1 MAVLVEVVLEDVT
14 KTFGDVKAVDGISL
28 NVNEGEL
35 FFLLGPSGCGKTT
48 TLRLIAGFY
57 KPDEGKILFDKELMN
72 NVPPNK
78 RNVGMVFQNY
88 ALWPHMTVYDN
99 ITYGLKVRG
108 VPASLRV
115 KKAKEVLRIVK
126 MEKYATRYPN
136 QLSGG
141 QQQRIA
147 LARALVIEP
156 DVLLLDEPLSNLD
169 AKLRLETREEIKRIQ
184 KELGITTIYV
194 THDQNEALSMADRIA
209 VMNEGRI
216 EQIGTPR
223 DIYNNPRNKFVAG
236 FIGETNFIE
245 GRLEDIIEEKELA
258 VIKTVTGETI
268 YAKIRGKNFSKG
280 KKVFCSVRPE
290 RIRVLSSNLRKDKA
304 ETINLFSAK
313 IQRLTYYG
321 FAEHYILEAM
331 NKEIKATNF
340 SPRASNHKEGDDV
353 YFTFDPNDVNVFQ
366 AD

>member
-1 MAVLVEVVLEDVT
+1 VAILVEVVLEEVT
-14 KTFGDVKAVDGISL
+14 KSFGDVKAVDGISL

-57 KPDEGKILFDKELMN
+57 KPEKGRILFDEKLMN

-108 VPASLRV
+108 VPANLRV
-115 KKAKEVLRIVK
+115 KKAKEVLKIVK

-184 KELGITTIYV
+184 KELKITTIYV
-194 THDQNEALSMADRIA
+194 THDQNEALSMADKIA

-223 DIYNNPRNKFVAG
+223 DIYNNPANEFVAG

-245 GRLEDIIEEKELA
+245 GRIEEIIEEKSLV
-258 VIKTVTGETI
+258 VIKTRTGERI
-268 YAKIRGKNFSKG
+268 YARITGKTFSRGER
-280 KKVFCSVRPE
+280 VLCSVRPE
-290 RIRVLSSNLRKDKA
+290 RIRVLTDKRR
-304 ETINLFSAK
+304 EDQIINLFPAR

-331 NKEIKATNF
+331 EKEIKATNF
-340 SPRASNHKEGDDV
+340 SPRASKHKEGDEV
-353 YFTFDPNDVNVFQ
+353 YFTFDPNDVNVFRIS
-366 AD
+366 

>member
-1 MAVLVEVVLEDVT
+1 MVEVVLEDVT
-14 KTFGDVKAVDGISL
+14 KSFADVKAVDSISL

-57 KPDEGKILFDKELMN
+57 KPEKGRIFFDGELMN

-115 KKAKEVLRIVK
+115 KKAKEILRIVK
-126 MEKYATRYPN
+126 MEKYAARYPN

-169 AKLRLETREEIKRIQ
+169 AKLRLETREEIRRIQ

-223 DIYNNPRNKFVAG
+223 DIYNDPANRFVAG
-236 FIGETNFIE
+236 FIGETNFID
-245 GRLEDIIEEKELA
+245 GRIEKIIKEKGLA
-258 VIKTVTGETI
+258 VIKTVTGEEI
-268 YAKIRGKNFSKG
+268 YAKITGGGFSRGE
-280 KKVFCSVRPE
+280 KVSCSVRPE
-290 RIRVLSSNLRKDKA
+290 RIRVLAGKIRED
-304 ETINLFSAK
+304 EVMNLFPAK

-331 NKEIKATNF
+331 GKEIKATNF
-340 SPRASNHKEGDDV
+340 SPRASKHREGDEV

-366 AD
+366 ID

>member
-1 MAVLVEVVLEDVT
+1 VAILVEVVLEEVT
-14 KTFGDVKAVDGISL
+14 KSFGDVKAVDGISL

-57 KPDEGKILFDKELMN
+57 KPEKGRILFDEKLMN

-108 VPASLRV
+108 VPANLRV
-115 KKAKEVLRIVK
+115 KKAKEVLKIVK

-184 KELGITTIYV
+184 KELKITTIYV
-194 THDQNEALSMADRIA
+194 THDQNEALSMADKIA

-223 DIYNNPRNKFVAG
+223 DIYNNPANEFVAG

-245 GRLEDIIEEKELA
+245 GKIEEIIEEKSLV
-258 VIKTVTGETI
+258 VIKTRTGERI
-268 YAKIRGKNFSKG
+268 YARITGKTFSRGER
-280 KKVFCSVRPE
+280 VLCSVRPE
-290 RIRVLSSNLRKDKA
+290 RIRVLTDKRR
-304 ETINLFSAK
+304 EDQIINLFPAR

-331 NKEIKATNF
+331 EKEIKATNF
-340 SPRASNHKEGDDV
+340 SPRASKHKEGDEV
-353 YFTFDPNDVNVFQ
+353 YFTFNPNDVNVFRIS
-366 AD
+366 

>member
-1 MAVLVEVVLEDVT
+1 VAVLVEVVLEDVT
-14 KTFGDVKAVDGISL
+14 KSFADVIAVDDISL
-28 NVNEGEL
+28 KVDEGEL

-57 KPDEGKILFDKELMN
+57 KPEGGRILFDDRVMN

-88 ALWPHMTVYDN
+88 ALWPHMTVYEN
-99 ITYGLKVRG
+99 VTYGLKVRG
-108 VPASLRV
+108 VPANLRV
-115 KKAKEVLRIVK
+115 KKAREVLRIVK
-126 MEKYATRYPN
+126 MEKYAGRYPN

-184 KELGITTIYV
+184 RDLGITTVYV

-223 DIYNNPRNKFVAG
+223 EIYNDPANKFVAG

-245 GRLEDIIEEKELA
+245 GRIEDVIEEKEL
-258 VIKTVTGETI
+258 VLIKTPTDEKIHARITGRNLT
-268 YAKIRGKNFSKG
+268 RGEN
-280 KKVFCSVRPE
+280 VCCSVRPE
-290 RIRVLSSNLRKDKA
+290 RIRVLREKVWGASL
-304 ETINLFSAK
+304 NLFPAR
-313 IQRLTYYG
+313 IQRLSYYG
-321 FAEHYILEAM
+321 FAEHFVLEAM
-331 NKEIKATNF
+331 GMEVKVTHFAPESTDL
-340 SPRASNHKEGDDV
+340 REGDDV
-353 YFTFDPNDVNVFQ
+353 YFTFSPEDVNVFRI
-366 AD
+366 D